1 MRRIHPFAR
10 LSIVAGVIVAAVAM
24 LESQAG
30 RSGEWSYYG
39 GDKSFTRYSQ
49 LDQIDRNNVGRLR
62 IAWRRPGIDP
72 ALLAQFP
79 NLRVNAY
86 FKATPTM
93 VDGVLYA
100 PNAIG
105 LTVAIDPVTGRTLWE
120 QKLVESTQREA
131 TGQSSRGI
139 AVWRNGTDKRII
151 SVRNEFLYALNPE
164 SGAMYEDFGDKGRVS
179 LNRDNPL
186 ASPFRWSSGP
196 IVVGDVI
203 VVAGNGGGGG
213 DSASI
218 RKEAA
223 PEDIRG
229 YDARSGKLLW
239 TFHVVPQ
246 PGEPGADTWPS
257 DFRATAGDAGAWV
270 PISAD
275 DELGLVYLPL
285 TAPTAAFYGGHRAG
299 DNLYTASIVA
309 LETKTGRKAWHFQMI
324 HHDLWESDNVSPPT
338 LGDIT
343 VDGKRIRAVMQASKN
358 GFLYVLD
365 RRTGIPVWPIVEKP
379 VPQSTVPGEH
389 TSATQPIPTKP
400 PGFDRQGV
408 SEADLMDFTPEL
420 NARAKALL
428 NQYVFGPIYTP
439 PSLVDEKKK
448 GTYFL
453 PGNWGAANWHT
464 GAFDPETGMYYA
476 VSHTL
481 PGLYDL
487 VPATDPKSTLRYIS
501 SGGAGRNVPTIDGLP
516 LVKPPYGR
524 ITAYDLNKGEIQWIV
539 PNGDGPRNHPL
550 LKDLNLPPL
559 GIPNRAA
566 ALVTKTLLFLGEGS
580 DAITGAWQ
588 MDWAWG
594 KKFRAYDKATGK
606 VVWEFELPSGT
617 TGGPM
622 TYMAAG
628 KQYIVVPVGDRATPP
643 EFVALALP

>member
-1 MRRIHPFAR
+1 MSLATGLVIGA
-10 LSIVAGVIVAAVAM
+10 AGL
-24 LESQAG
+24 LESQNA
-30 RSGEWSYYG
+30 RLDEWSYYG
-39 GDKSFTRYSQ
+39 GDKRFMRYSS
-49 LDQIDRNNVGRLR
+49 LDQIDKSNVNKLR
-62 IAWRRPGIDP
+62 IAWRRPGVDP
-72 ALLAQFP
+72 AMLAQFP

-105 LTVAIDPVTGRTLWE
+105 LTVAIDPTTGKTLWE
-120 QKLVESTQREA
+120 QKLVENTQGGA
-131 TGQSSRGI
+131 SAQSSRGI
-139 AVWRNGTDKRII
+139 AVWRNRSEKRII
-151 SVRNEFLYALNPE
+151 AVRSEFLYALNPE
-164 SGAMYEDFGDKGRVS
+164 TGAMYDDFGDKGRVS
-179 LNRDNPL
+179 LNRDNPR

-203 VVAGNGGGGG
+203 VIAGNGGGGG

-239 TFHVVPQ
+239 TFHVVPR
-246 PGEPGADTWPS
+246 PGEPGADTWPP
-257 DFRATAGDAGAWV
+257 DFRDAAGDAGAWV

-275 DELGLVYLPL
+275 DELGMVYLPL
-285 TAPTAAFYGGHRAG
+285 TAPTAAFYGGHRTG
-299 DNLYTASIVA
+299 DNLYTASLVA
-309 LETKTGRKAWHFQMI
+309 LDAKTGRKAWHFQMV

-343 VDGKRIRAVMQASKN
+343 VDGKRINAVMQAGKN
-358 GFLYVLD
+358 GFLYVLN
-365 RRTGIPVWPIVEKP
+365 RRTGAPVWPIVEKP

-389 TSATQPIPTKP
+389 TSPTQPIPSKP

-408 SEADLMDFTPEL
+408 SEADLIDFTPEL
-420 NARAKALL
+420 NARAKEIL

-439 PSLVDEKKK
+439 ASLIDDKKK

-464 GAFDPETGMYYA
+464 GAFDPETATYYA
-476 VSHTL
+476 VSHTW
-481 PGLYDL
+481 PGMYGLL
-487 VPATDPKSTLRYIS
+487 PATDPKATLKYVAN
-501 SGGAGRNVPTIDGLP
+501 GGAGRAVPTIDGLP

-524 ITAYDLNKGEIQWIV
+524 ITAIDLNKGEIRWIV
-539 PNGDGPRNHPL
+539 ANGDGPRNHPL
-550 LKDLNLPPL
+550 LKDLKLPPL
-559 GIPNRAA
+559 GVPNRPA

-580 DAITGAWQ
+580 DAISGAWEY
-588 MDWAWG
+588 DWAWG
-594 KKFRAYDKATGK
+594 KKFRAYDKTTGA
-606 VVWEFELPSGT
+606 VVWETELPSGT

-628 KQYIVVPVGDRATPP
+628 KQYIVVAVGDRGTPP
-643 EFVALALP
+643 ELVALALP